1 MSLFKE
7 FFNKRVLINC
17 LVFSM
22 PVSLLFMWRF
32 THLRGIPFFSTVAAQ
47 IYSVFVVVDYL
58 IILFVFLL
66 LFWLSRRRQQQ

>member
-47 IYSVFVVVDYL
+47 IYSVFVGVDYL